1 MYRILSE
8 MRLRETLYTEYY
20 YSQNGPSYYVALV
33 ETSGRDSE
41 ITLDDEVQKLK
52 TMGRTLGDAS
62 TVEMKPKRYENYL
75 HTHSRLTLASEDRVP
90 SVCDDRS

>member
-1 MYRILSE
+1 MH
-8 MRLRETLYTEYY
+8 LRETLYTEYY

-62 TVEMKPKRYENYL
+62 AVEMKPKRYENYL
-75 HTHSRLTLASEDRVP
+75 HTHLRLTLASEDRVP